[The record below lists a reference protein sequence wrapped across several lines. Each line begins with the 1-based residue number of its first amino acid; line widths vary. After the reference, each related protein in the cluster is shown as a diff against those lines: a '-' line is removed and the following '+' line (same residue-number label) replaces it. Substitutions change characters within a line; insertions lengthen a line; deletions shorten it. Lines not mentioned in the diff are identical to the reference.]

1 MKRIVVL
8 AILIQ
13 LVSFSNLFSQ
23 DKSHF
28 SVQYDM
34 SFGTGDLGDF
44 ISKPSFRGISAQYRS
59 AVTDNVLVG
68 VDAGW
73 NVFYEKKE
81 YDSYTSGTQTV
92 SGIQYRYQ
100 NEIPILIAAD
110 YLITN
115 DKKIQP
121 YVGFGIGTMYTERA
135 TDMNLYRFEIS
146 PWHFAMKPEVGLL
159 FDISSNTALK
169 LAAKYYYG
177 FKTSDLDSQGYFTVS
192 AGFAFHF

>member
-1 MKRIVVL
+1 MKRIIVL
-8 AILIQ
+8 AIFTILAGTIT
-13 LVSFSNLFSQ
+13 LFSQ

-28 SVQYDM
+28 SINYDM

-44 ISKPSFRGISAQYRS
+44 ISKPSFRGASAQYRI
-59 AVTDNVLVG
+59 AVKDNILLG

-81 YDSYTSGTQTV
+81 DDSYTSGTQTI

-110 YLITN
+110 YLFTA

-121 YVGFGIGTMYTERA
+121 YVGIGIGAMYTERIV
-135 TDMNLYRFEIS
+135 DMNLYRFELS
-146 PWHFAMKPEVGLL
+146 PWHFAMKPEAGMMYE
-159 FDISSNTALK
+159 ISDKTDLK
-169 LAAKYYYG
+169 LAGKYYYG
-177 FKTSDLDSQGYFTVS
+177 FNTEDLDSQGYFTVS
-192 AGFAFHF
+192 LGFAFQL

>member
-1 MKRIVVL
+1 MKRIIVL

-13 LVSFSNLFSQ
+13 LVSLSNLFSQ

-34 SFGTGDLGDF
+34 SFGTDDLGDF
-44 ISKPSFRGISAQYRS
+44 ISNPSFRGISAQYRS

-100 NEIPILIAAD
+100 NEIPVLIAVD

-135 TDMNLYRFEIS
+135 TDMNLYRYEIS

-159 FDISSNTALK
+159 FDISGNTALK